1 MSRCDIIIPV
11 WNQPEATKNC
21 IDSIERN
28 TSYPYRLIIID
39 NASSHVTEKFL
50 DDLKKNRNLSVMLI
64 RNAENEGFI
73 KAVNKGISL
82 STSEYACMLNN
93 DTVVT
98 KDWLTEMI
106 DIINKDPQ
114 IGIVNPSSN
123 NLGQKVPG
131 KMTLDEYV
139 EGIKEKSGLFVE
151 LGCALGF
158 CMLTRKKIFDEIG
171 MFDEI
176 FGMGNFEDTDF
187 SMRATKKG
195 YRIVRACGSYVLH
208 EESRSF
214 RKLRDFKIDFARN
227 KKIYETRWGRQE
239 RVLFILDQTLRVDEE
254 LSKRI
259 DEELEGDNWI
269 YVAHKGNS
277 IYHRSH
283 SRIKL
288 YNYRKYFTLRILLKI
303 LFKKKKF
310 DKIYCDDKKF
320 LNLIRF
326 FKPIHRAYI
335 SIL

>member
-28 TSYPYRLIIID
+28 TSYPHRLIIID
-39 NASSHVTEKFL
+39 NASSYITAKFL
-50 DDLKKNRNLSVMLI
+50 DNLKKNRDPNIALI

-82 STSEYACMLNN
+82 SASEYVCILNN

-98 KDWLTEMI
+98 KGWLTEMI
-106 DIINKDPQ
+106 DIINRDPQ

-123 NLGQKVPG
+123 NLGQKVPR

-139 EGIKEKSGLFVE
+139 KGIKEKSGFFVE

-158 CMLTRKKIFDEIG
+158 CMLTRKKIFDEMG
-171 MFDEI
+171 SFDEV

-187 SMRATKKG
+187 SMRAKKKG
-195 YRIVRACGSYVLH
+195 YKIVRACGSYVLH
-208 EESRSF
+208 RESRSF
-214 RKLRDFKIDFARN
+214 RELKDFKKDFARN
-227 KKIYETRWGRQE
+227 KKIYETRWGKQE
-239 RVLFILDQTLRVDEE
+239 RVLFILDQTLRIDKE

-269 YVAHKGNS
+269 YIAHKGNN
-277 IYHRSH
+277 ICQRAH

-288 YNYRKYFTLRILLKI
+288 YDYRNYFTLRVLLKI

-320 LNLIRF
+320 LNLIDC